1 MSRQVQCHLTTPT
14 TRGELNIITWV
25 DESLKPKQGMVVPM
39 KGDPR
44 EWTVLHAYTLI
55 PRDDKAVK

>member
-1 MSRQVQCHLTTPT
+1 
-14 TRGELNIITWV
+14 V